1 VQFTLYE
8 LKKELKER
16 GHDIDLRELIDSLK
30 ICNLT
35 NISVQKDDGK
45 AVMQSAIFPTLLI
58 ASKEEW
64 LKNPR
69 NTRCYVQFNPLV
81 THCINQL
88 TYRQFD
94 YIAYM
99 TYRYRLSR
107 WLHKRLCHNYV
118 QAGLMNPYTI
128 KLSTIMRD
136 SGTLEAKENYENV
149 RRIDEALDELKEK
162 KILLSFEKDIV
173 RGKRNCIVDIKY
185 TMLPTVEFIGEI
197 KRANSRAQ
205 KLGV

>member
-1 VQFTLYE
+1 
-8 LKKELKER
+8 
-16 GHDIDLRELIDSLK
+16 
-30 ICNLT
+30 
-35 NISVQKDDGK
+35 
-45 AVMQSAIFPTLLI
+45 
-58 ASKEEW
+58 
-64 LKNPR
+64 
-69 NTRCYVQFNPLV
+69 
-81 THCINQL
+81 
-88 TYRQFD
+88 
-94 YIAYM
+94 
-99 TYRYRLSR
+99 
-107 WLHKRLCHNYV
+107 V

-128 KLSTIMRD
+128 KMSTIMRD

-205 KLGV
+205 KLDEMLSSRSDS

>member
-1 VQFTLYE
+1 M
-8 LKKELKER
+8 
-16 GHDIDLRELIDSLK
+16 K
-30 ICNLT
+30 IYLFLLLSISSFRNQKVSG
-35 NISVQKDDGK
+35 NESVQKDDGK

-99 TYRYRLSR
+99 RYRYRLSR

-149 RRIDEALDELKEK
+149 RRIDEALHELKEK

-185 TMLPTVEFIGEI
+185 TMLPTVEFVGEI

-205 KLGV
+205 KLDEMLPSRSDA

>member
-1 VQFTLYE
+1 MRIYLFL
-8 LKKELKER
+8 LLSISSFR
-16 GHDIDLRELIDSLK
+16 G
-30 ICNLT
+30 
-35 NISVQKDDGK
+35 QKVSGN
-45 AVMQSAIFPTLLI
+45 
-58 ASKEEW
+58 EEW

-69 NTRCYVQFNPLV
+69 STRCYVQFNPLV
-81 THCINQL
+81 THCINHL

-99 TYRYRLSR
+99 RYRYRLSR

-118 QAGLMNPYTI
+118 QAGLMNSYTI

-185 TMLPTVEFIGEI
+185 TMLPTVEFIAEI
-197 KRANSRAQ
+197 KRANSRTQ
-205 KLGV
+205 KLDAMLSSRSDS